1 MLCFLGFNLELNFK
15 AVILEKSKQLK
26 SLLNLL
32 LNREFEVFKLCGETA
47 PTDYLEFSLSSPLE
61 NTGDSLEFE
70 EHVFVQGKN
79 DFKIL
84 VGTISVLQSTI
95 QELREVDPS
104 DSPDISLKENENKL
118 LKVFSTEAV
127 SQLNQIEMPLD
138 YLKSLFRY
146 TKNLAGLQL
155 YFETKP
161 DKDASTPEPVR
172 PLKVANPYLI
182 FNEKISTIFGR
193 LLFDWDVS
201 PRKLE
206 MFAKQSGVNLIR
218 VITENCG
225 VFEPVTKTQS
235 TKLLYQMS
243 LIGCCILNEHS
254 NDSFTDLTIEE
265 NSKSPNEILEDILT
279 NILDMV
285 AGDSFLFLLKYLKY
299 LISQT

>member
-32 LNREFEVFKLCGETA
+32 LNREFEVFKLCEETA

>member
-1 MLCFLGFNLELNFK
+1 MEIKLK
-15 AVILEKSKQLK
+15 AVILEKAKQLK
-26 SLLNLL
+26 SLLNLS
-32 LNREFEVFKLCGETA
+32 LNREFEMFKLCGETT
-47 PTDYLEFSLSSPLE
+47 PEDYLELSLSSPLA
-61 NTGDSLEFE
+61 NTSESLEFE
-70 EHVFVQGKN
+70 EHIFVQGKN
-79 DFKIL
+79 NFKIL
-84 VGTISVLQSTI
+84 VGTIGVLQSTI
-95 QELREVDPS
+95 QELRELDPS
-104 DSPDISLKENENKL
+104 DNPDMSLKENENNL
-118 LKVFSTEAV
+118 LKIFSSEAV
-127 SQLNQIEMPLD
+127 SQFNQIETPLD

-161 DKDASTPEPVR
+161 DKETVTSESVR

-225 VFEPVTKTQS
+225 VFEPITHSQPAQ
-235 TKLLYQMS
+235 LLYQIS
-243 LIGCCILNEHS
+243 LMDCFILNEHS
-254 NDSFTDLTIEE
+254 DDSFTDLTLEE
-265 NSKSPNEILEDILT
+265 KSPNETLEDILT

-285 AGDSFLFLLKYLKY
+285 AGLNTLSFNNICIIIDSLFSLTITKGF
-299 LISQT
+299 